1 MFSLNLK
8 TAQTFF
14 KLNNKTIKI
23 KNFYNLVKSK
33 TTFTKSNFFQQITK
47 FFFFTQNALMAP
59 IEYVHHSRIT
69 MSNIQIVILV
79 TLIISA
85 KNQVKLIGNTVVNVQ
100 DLRRFL
106 LQLVCFTLS
115 YLVCLMLTF
124 LSPKIIFIIL
134 SMSVKI

>member
-33 TTFTKSNFFQQITK
+33 TMFTKPKFFQQITK
-47 FFFFTQNALMAP
+47 IIFKQNALKAL
-59 IEYVHHSRIT
+59 IEFVHHSR
-69 MSNIQIVILV
+69 MKVSNIQIVILA
-79 TLIISA
+79 TYIISVL
-85 KNQVKLIGNTVVNVQ
+85 NQVKLVGNTAVNVQ

-106 LQLVCFTLS
+106 LQLVCFTL
-115 YLVCLMLTF
+115 TF
-124 LSPKIIFIIL
+124 LSLK
-134 SMSVKI
+134 